1 MKFKLLTSN
10 IVLLVFL
17 LSSSDAQGQGGGR
30 YPIRSSTSSS
40 GDSSYSGANP
50 LLGLLLILLC
60 CGTGIARRIYHR
72 YETEER
78 LANTAPYRIV
88 FVPAESAQEVS
99 TKPITT
105 EIDHQEVQYSN
116 GLQQPNNVEEKCPMI
131 VPNKDNETS
140 PSCTK

>member
-1 MKFKLLTSN
+1 M
-10 IVLLVFL
+10 FL
-17 LSSSDAQGQGGGR
+17 LSTPDARRGGGGR
-30 YPIRSSTSSS
+30 FRISSS
-40 GDSSYSGANP
+40 GASSSSAGSEI
-50 LLGLLLILLC
+50 LGLLAMLLC
-60 CGTGIARRIYHR
+60 CGTGIARRIYHQISR
-72 YETEER
+72 RQQLHAEN
-78 LANTAPYRIV
+78 LANTAPYRII